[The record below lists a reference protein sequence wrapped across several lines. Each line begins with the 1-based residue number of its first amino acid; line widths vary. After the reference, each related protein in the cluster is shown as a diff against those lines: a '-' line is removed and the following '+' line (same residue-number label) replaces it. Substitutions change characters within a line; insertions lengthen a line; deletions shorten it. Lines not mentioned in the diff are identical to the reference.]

1 MPKRRENGEGSI
13 RKRKDGRWEGRYT
26 AGVDPLTGKALS
38 RNVLGKTQSET
49 LEKLKAAI
57 KEAEKI
63 DLQRAEQY
71 TLAQW
76 ANLWFETY
84 SKPHVRESTA
94 LYYENYIQQHII
106 PRLGDVSLKKLTS
119 LQIQQFYNEVKA
131 GGRIKRNNKM
141 TDFSLSNRTVRGLH
155 MLLHN
160 CLEQAVRE
168 RLIPVNPT
176 DNCRIPPK
184 ERKEMK
190 VIPPEK
196 IGDYLKAAK
205 EHGVLAMFYLELSSG
220 LRRGEL
226 LALLWSDLDTEARTL
241 SITKTVHRYNGEL
254 KVLPPKTENSIRKI
268 IIPQQAVDLLEEEH
282 SRHPDNPYMFPS
294 PVTGG
299 MYDPDAIG
307 RTHKKLL
314 ARAGLESGIRFHD
327 LRHTFSTVMVQNGV
341 DAKTLSGML
350 GHYSAAF
357 TLDTYTH
364 ITTQMQ
370 EAAAEKMS
378 NFMESITL

>member
-1 MPKRRENGEGSI
+1 MPKRQGNGEGSI
-13 RKRKDGRWEGRYT
+13 RKRKNGRWEGRYT
-26 AGVDPLTGKALS
+26 AGADPLTGKALS
-38 RNVLGKTQSET
+38 RNMLGKTQSET

-76 ANLWFETY
+76 TNLWFETY
-84 SKPHVRESTA
+84 SKPHVWESTA
-94 LYYENYIQQHII
+94 LYYENYITQHII
-106 PRLGDVSLKKLTS
+106 PRLGEIPLKKLTS
-119 LQIQQFYNEVKA
+119 LQIQRFYNEVKA
-131 GGRIKRNNKM
+131 SGRIKRNNKI
-141 TDFSLSNRTVRGLH
+141 TDFSLSKRTVRGLH

-168 RLIPVNPT
+168 RLISVNPT

-226 LALLWSDLDTEARTL
+226 LALL
-241 SITKTVHRYNGEL
+241 
-254 KVLPPKTENSIRKI
+254 
-268 IIPQQAVDLLEEEH
+268 
-282 SRHPDNPYMFPS
+282 
-294 PVTGG
+294 
-299 MYDPDAIG
+299 
-307 RTHKKLL
+307 
-314 ARAGLESGIRFHD
+314 
-327 LRHTFSTVMVQNGV
+327 
-341 DAKTLSGML
+341 
-350 GHYSAAF
+350 
-357 TLDTYTH
+357 
-364 ITTQMQ
+364 
-370 EAAAEKMS
+370 
-378 NFMESITL
+378 

>member
-1 MPKRRENGEGSI
+1 MPKRRGNGEGSI
-13 RKRKDGRWEGRYT
+13 RKRNDGRWEGRYT
-26 AGVDPLTGKALS
+26 AGTDPLTGKVLS

-49 LEKLKAAI
+49 LEKLKVAI

-119 LQIQQFYNEVKA
+119 LQIQRFYNELKV
-131 GGRIKRNNKM
+131 GGRIKRNDKI
-141 TDFSLSNRTVRGLH
+141 TDLSLSNRTVRGLH

-168 RLIPVNPT
+168 RLISVNPT
-176 DNCRIPPK
+176 DHCRIPPK

-196 IGDYLKAAK
+196 IGHYLKAAK
-205 EHGVLAMFYLELSSG
+205 EHGVLAMFYLELFSG

-226 LALLWSDLDTEARTL
+226 LALLWSDLDVETRTL
-241 SITKTVHRYNGEL
+241 SISKTVHRYSGAL

-268 IIPQQAVDLLEEEH
+268 VIPQQAVDLLEEEH
-282 SRHPDNPYMFPS
+282 HRHPDNPYTFPS

-327 LRHTFSTVMVQNGV
+327 LRHTFSTVMIQNGV

-378 NFMESITL
+378 NFMDGII

>member
-1 MPKRRENGEGSI
+1 MPKRRGNGEGSI

-26 AGVDPLTGKALS
+26 AGADPLTGKVLS
-38 RNVLGKTQSET
+38 RNVLGKTQTET

-57 KEAEKI
+57 KEAEKL
-63 DLQRAEQY
+63 DLQRAGQY
-71 TLAQW
+71 TVAQW
-76 ANLWFETY
+76 ARLWFETY

-94 LYYENYIQQHII
+94 LYYENYIEQHII
-106 PRLGDVSLKKLTS
+106 PRIGEVKLNT
-119 LQIQQFYNEVKA
+119 LTPIQVQRFYNDVKS
-131 GGRIKRNNKM
+131 GGRIKRNEKI
-141 TDFSLSNRTVRGLH
+141 TDLSLSNRTVRGLH

-168 RLIPVNPT
+168 RLISVNPT

-205 EHGVLAMFYLELSSG
+205 DHGVLAMFYLELSSG

-226 LALLWSDLDTEARTL
+226 LALLWSDLDVATRTI
-241 SITKTVHRYNGEL
+241 SVTKTVHRYNGEL

-268 IIPQQAVDLLEEEH
+268 VIPQQAVDLLEEEH
-282 SRHPDNPYMFPS
+282 TRHPDNPYMFPS

-314 ARAGLESGIRFHD
+314 ARAGLESSIRFHD
-327 LRHTFSTVMVQNGV
+327 LRHTFSTIMIQNGV

-364 ITTQMQ
+364 ITSQMQ

-378 NFMESITL
+378 VFMESITL

>member
-1 MPKRRENGEGSI
+1 MPKRRGNGEGSI

-63 DLQRAEQY
+63 DIQRAEQY

-76 ANLWFETY
+76 ASLWFETY

-94 LYYENYIQQHII
+94 LYYENYIRQHII
-106 PRLGDVSLKKLTS
+106 PRLGDVPLKKLTS
-119 LQIQQFYNEVKA
+119 LQIQRFYNEVKA
-131 GGRIKRNNKM
+131 GGRIKRNNKI
-141 TDFSLSNRTVRGLH
+141 TDLSLSNRTIRGLH

-168 RLIPVNPT
+168 RLISVNPT

-226 LALLWSDLDTEARTL
+226 LALLWSDLDIESRTL

-268 IIPQQAVDLLEEEH
+268 IIPQQAVNLLEEGH
-282 SRHPDNPYMFPS
+282 CRHPNNPYMFPS

-314 ARAGLESGIRFHD
+314 ARAGLESSIRFHD
-327 LRHTFSTVMVQNGV
+327 LRHTFSTIMIQNGV

-378 NFMESITL
+378 NFMGGITL

>member
-1 MPKRRENGEGSI
+1 MPKRRGNGEGSI

-26 AGVDPLTGKALS
+26 AGIDPLTGKALS

-94 LYYENYIQQHII
+94 LYYENYITQHII
-106 PRLGDVSLKKLTS
+106 PRLGDVPLKKLTS
-119 LQIQQFYNEVKA
+119 LQIQRFYNEVKA
-131 GGRIKRNNKM
+131 GGRIKRNSKI

-168 RLIPVNPT
+168 RLISVNPT
-176 DNCRIPPK
+176 ANCRIPPK

-205 EHGVLAMFYLELSSG
+205 EHGALAMFYLELSSG

-226 LALLWSDLDTEARTL
+226 LALLWSDLDTETRTI
-241 SITKTVHRYNGEL
+241 SITKTVHRYSGEL

-268 IIPQQAVDLLEEEH
+268 VIPPQAVDLLEEEH
-282 SRHPDNPYMFPS
+282 RRHPDNPYMFPS

-314 ARAGLESGIRFHD
+314 ARADLEPGIRFHD
-327 LRHTFSTVMVQNGV
+327 LRHTFSTVMIQNGV

-378 NFMESITL
+378 SFMESITL

>member
-1 MPKRRENGEGSI
+1 MPKRRGNGEGSI

-26 AGVDPLTGKALS
+26 AGADPLTGKVLS
-38 RNVLGKTQSET
+38 RNVLGKTQTET

-57 KEAEKI
+57 KEAEKL
-63 DLQRAEQY
+63 DLQRAGQY
-71 TLAQW
+71 TVAQW
-76 ANLWFETY
+76 ARLWFETY

-94 LYYENYIQQHII
+94 LYYENYIEQHII
-106 PRLGDVSLKKLTS
+106 PRIGEVKLNT
-119 LQIQQFYNEVKA
+119 LTPIQVQRFYNDVKS
-131 GGRIKRNNKM
+131 GGRIKRNEKI
-141 TDFSLSNRTVRGLH
+141 TDLSLSNRTVRGLH

-168 RLIPVNPT
+168 RLISVNPT

-226 LALLWSDLDTEARTL
+226 LALLWSDLDVKTRTI
-241 SITKTVHRYNGEL
+241 SVTKTVHRYSGEL

-268 IIPQQAVDLLEEEH
+268 VIPQQAVDLLEEEH
-282 SRHPDNPYMFPS
+282 RRHPDNPYMFPS

-327 LRHTFSTVMVQNGV
+327 LRHTFSTIMIQNGV

-378 NFMESITL
+378 NFMDGITL